1 MPELTINEM
10 MQGLGKS
17 IPPEKISGVNTKIQF
32 RTTGEEPGDWIIQ
45 ISDGKCIVN
54 PGTTPTPVLTI
65 IIDTQVF
72 KDLSTGKLN
81 PMAAY
86 MQGKIR
92 LTGDMSLAMRIAN
105 LFQLGKL

>member
-10 MQGLGKS
+10 MQGLGVS
-17 IPPEKISGVNTKIQF
+17 IPPEKISGVNAQIQF

-45 ISDGKCIVN
+45 ISDGKCNVN
-54 PGTTPTPVLTI
+54 PGMTPNPVLTI
-65 IIDTQVF
+65 IIDTQVL

-81 PMAAY
+81 PMAAF

-105 LFQLGKL
+105 LFQLGK